1 MFVAENV
8 YDVAKPVHIWS
19 HLLGLT
25 AFSIK
30 RNKHIFKAHTTFID
44 SICIIVSTVWGLAI
58 CVLFLLS
65 FENVWNASMI
75 SISDVYMKSMFLV
88 ALSFVIVA
96 MMTNWWTF
104 LSRKHFA
111 ITLNLLSDVDEE
123 LARLKVPVDL
133 NRQKQIAL
141 AFVVFANVLTVV
153 FMLFA
158 HLIVRLQKHRSPKFF
173 LFISLSMTAQQ
184 SIFIIFQYT
193 FQMMAVKR
201 RYQKINWFLKHRFW
215 ILFSANV
222 DGGNDALN
230 AVASLH
236 DKLVDVSESLNLCYG
251 FPVSKN
257 KFLRISFLTNFHQ
270 LMATVANSFGY
281 ATLCSYS
288 LIRLF
293 MQTVPAPALVCLNTF
308 FWGALFWVMTYC
320 VAHIGHFTTQ
330 EVRVI
335 KI

>member
-30 RNKHIFKAHTTFID
+30 RNKQIFKAHTTVID
-44 SICIIVSTVWGLAI
+44 SICIIVSTVWGLVI

-111 ITLNLLSDVDEE
+111 TTLNLLSDVDEE

-133 NRQKQIAL
+133 NR
-141 AFVVFANVLTVV
+141 
-153 FMLFA
+153 
-158 HLIVRLQKHRSPKFF
+158 
-173 LFISLSMTAQQ
+173 
-184 SIFIIFQYT
+184 
-193 FQMMAVKR
+193 
-201 RYQKINWFLKHRFW
+201 
-215 ILFSANV
+215 
-222 DGGNDALN
+222 
-230 AVASLH
+230 
-236 DKLVDVSESLNLCYG
+236 
-251 FPVSKN
+251 
-257 KFLRISFLTNFHQ
+257 
-270 LMATVANSFGY
+270 
-281 ATLCSYS
+281 
-288 LIRLF
+288 
-293 MQTVPAPALVCLNTF
+293 
-308 FWGALFWVMTYC
+308 
-320 VAHIGHFTTQ
+320 
-330 EVRVI
+330 
-335 KI
+335 